1 SPRLNP
7 VHTSLGRFSSILH
20 LIYHF
25 VSTPNLF
32 LTTIVADS
40 GPSRHPVPVPAHC
53 LASKSLP
60 LKHLRDIPD
69 GIHRALVLQVP
80 PNAPATPPNTPPPT
94 DQIIVS
100 LTANRE
106 YYLNKEKVDPQNIAI
121 RLQEV

>member
-32 LTTIVADS
+32 LTPIVADS

-53 LASKSLP
+53 LAFKSLP
-60 LKHLRDIPD
+60 LKHLPAIPD
-69 GIHRALVLQVP
+69 GIHRALVLHP
-80 PNAPATPPNTPPPT
+80 LRPNPRDRAVTLAAEPGRSR
-94 DQIIVS
+94 DQHQPS
-100 LTANRE
+100 HLRRM
-106 YYLNKEKVDPQNIAI
+106 LF
-121 RLQEV
+121 